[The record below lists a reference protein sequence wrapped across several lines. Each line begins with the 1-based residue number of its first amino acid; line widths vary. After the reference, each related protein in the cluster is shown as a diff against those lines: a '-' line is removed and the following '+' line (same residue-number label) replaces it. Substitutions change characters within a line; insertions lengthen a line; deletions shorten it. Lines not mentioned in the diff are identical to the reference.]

1 MPTNVD
7 CFSMYKKLI
16 ICKLHS
22 LSMHTIIETEKI
34 HRLKCCELISTL
46 LASCNMQVSFGASE
60 LKMKQINK
68 ILRLLKS
75 NHGSDCGPGTFFILL
90 AGQFHEN
97 ETNEVYF
104 REIP

>member
-7 CFSMYKKLI
+7 CFSMYKSSANYI
-16 ICKLHS
+16 IKYAYHNWNR
-22 LSMHTIIETEKI
+22 EKI

-75 NHGSDCGPGTFFILL
+75 NHGSDCGPGTFFVLL